1 MWKDD
6 FIKSCS
12 LEEQITQ
19 TDRLEPLDV
28 ITSLD
33 VEITRQFKDGV
44 SSEGKGVIIEICDKT
59 VLIILEDKYYN
70 LDYPTFSYVLAHSG
84 LSIDQDINNKL
95 VACNFKLKNSD
106 ISEETF
112 KEMISKID
120 SYNKITISQ
129 NLPYLRY
136 VLLNHTDKFKDIRRG
151 VVSKIIYNE
160 KSYNF
165 IEVSILDNIKLLKCN
180 IYSVNRNNNSLV
192 YKNCHY
198 YMINK
203 TGYIDLV
210 KALDNPIVIKAN
222 SNAKSLG
229 KGRMLGLG
237 IDLEGQT
244 GYKESL
250 KILGLKE

>member
-1 MWKDD
+1 MKEAITMWKDD

-33 VEITRQFKDGV
+33 VEITRQFKDAV

-160 KSYNF
+160 KSYN
-165 IEVSILDNIKLLKCN
+165 I
-180 IYSVNRNNNSLV
+180 R
-192 YKNCHY
+192 
-198 YMINK
+198 
-203 TGYIDLV
+203 
-210 KALDNPIVIKAN
+210 
-222 SNAKSLG
+222 
-229 KGRMLGLG
+229 
-237 IDLEGQT
+237 
-244 GYKESL
+244 
-250 KILGLKE
+250 